1 MAAMLAR
8 VVVVPDA
15 GALLAAFGRS
25 LSRGNNSPVTFAP
38 SNERLR
44 ATDLT
49 RDPITECPVL
59 GHGDGLTTEARRA
72 KDFPRPGFRND
83 ALLRR
88 GFAGH
93 PSLQRVLR
101 ACGDLGSPKGWPC
114 HPKLAER
121 RMFQGPGFGMT
132 PCYAKASQG
141 ILRREGFACMRG
153 SRLSEGMAVPSE
165 ARGAKDGGG
174 DAISTRT
181 EVALISAL
189 RVGPPAVP
197 GFRPREGR
205 RAGLRPTWRKPRTRS
220 RDRRARVRR
229 RTAPGECTAHRLT
242 TASQSL
248 ESGAVSVA
256 FAPPSTRPAGRRA
269 PPSRGLNH
277 AT

>member
-1 MAAMLAR
+1 
-8 VVVVPDA
+8 
-15 GALLAAFGRS
+15 
-25 LSRGNNSPVTFAP
+25 
-38 SNERLR
+38 
-44 ATDLT
+44 
-49 RDPITECPVL
+49 
-59 GHGDGLTTEARRA
+59 
-72 KDFPRPGFRND
+72 
-83 ALLRR
+83 
-88 GFAGH
+88 
-93 PSLQRVLR
+93 
-101 ACGDLGSPKGWPC
+101 
-114 HPKLAER
+114 
-121 RMFQGPGFGMT
+121 MT
-132 PCYAKASQG
+132 PCCAEASQG
-141 ILRREGFACMRG
+141 ILRREEFASMRG
-153 SRLSEGMAVPSE
+153 SRLSEGMAAPSEALRAKDVPRPGFWNDALLRQGFAGHPSSEGFASMRGSRLSERMAAPSE
-165 ARGAKDGGG
+165 ARRAKDGGG